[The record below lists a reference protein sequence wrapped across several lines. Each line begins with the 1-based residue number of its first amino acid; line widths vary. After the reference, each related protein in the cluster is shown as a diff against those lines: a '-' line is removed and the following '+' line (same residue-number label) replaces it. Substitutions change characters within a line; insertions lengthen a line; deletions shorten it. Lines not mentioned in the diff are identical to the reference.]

1 MVATYRG
8 ERTEFRK
15 LSAKVTERKQFSASS
30 VFVVLRCATILCPV
44 NSVLSLARVG
54 HRVCHVDVERNT
66 GSRAAPHQRRASTEI
81 QPHVAPLPPTA
92 HIQWRSRGSKSGGA
106 DDGRIRLRF
115 MRCRNCTLF
124 LAKFM
129 ASASYKY
136 LVSLVSAC
144 LLGTQ
149 DEAPLIIVAGQFI
162 VHLSAIA
169 ISLMPLPGQ
178 GPTILSPNPGG
189 R

>member
-1 MVATYRG
+1 VFAMSMSSEIPGRAPRRING
-8 ERTEFRK
+8 ERQLKFNRT
-15 LSAKVTERKQFSASS
+15 LHLYHLLHTSS
-30 VFVVLRCATILCPV
+30 VR
-44 NSVLSLARVG
+44 
-54 HRVCHVDVERNT
+54 
-66 GSRAAPHQRRASTEI
+66 
-81 QPHVAPLPPTA
+81 
-92 HIQWRSRGSKSGGA
+92 RSRGSKSGGA